1 MKTKNIVKFST
12 CLIAC
17 LALSLSCTDFLKVD
31 PNGAL
36 SPTVVANKKG
46 VEAMLIGSYSMLDG
60 AAEAV
65 GPGAQWFSA
74 PSNWVYGGIAGGD
87 AHKGTDE
94 GDQPDMNPI
103 ERYESSSV
111 NIAYDTY
118 WTNTYEGVSRANSTL
133 KNLAIITDATPAQKT
148 IIEGQA
154 RALRGWYHFNL
165 KKMFNKIPYIK
176 EDAPDPGKVKN
187 DVDAWPMIEA
197 DLQFAYDNLPDAMT
211 EVGRINKYVAGA
223 ILGKVLL
230 FQKNFGAARTVLLDV
245 YTSGTNPLGVKFA
258 LNPKFGDNFN
268 AETKNSPESVW
279 AVQNSVND
287 GGAAWNGNW
296 GDVLNFPY
304 LSGGSPAGCCGFYQP
319 SFELVNSYRTDAT
332 GLPLLDGSYNVGANQ
347 MKTDL
352 GIDSADPVTG
362 LPAFTPDAGNIDP
375 RLDWTVGR
383 RGIPYLDW
391 GPHLGKSWTRKQV
404 YGGPYSP
411 IKNVYYKSQSGS
423 FSDKSSW
430 TEGWTANNTNLI
442 RLSDVILMLA
452 ECEVEVGT
460 LAQAQIYVNLVRN
473 RMVANP
479 AGWVKNGAANAAN
492 YVIGPYIVPFA
503 TQGDARKA
511 IHFERKL
518 ELGMEGHR
526 FFDLVRWGEAVAT
539 LNAYLAYESAILP
552 QLAGAVVVA
561 GQDEYY
567 PLPQRQID
575 LEGSD
580 ILVQNDR

>member
-1 MKTKNIVKFST
+1 
-12 CLIAC
+12 
-17 LALSLSCTDFLKVD
+17 
-31 PNGAL
+31 
-36 SPTVVANKKG
+36 
-46 VEAMLIGSYSMLDG
+46 
-60 AAEAV
+60 
-65 GPGAQWFSA
+65 
-74 PSNWVYGGIAGGD
+74 
-87 AHKGTDE
+87 
-94 GDQPDMNPI
+94 
-103 ERYESSSV
+103 
-111 NIAYDTY
+111 
-118 WTNTYEGVSRANSTL
+118 
-133 KNLAIITDATPAQKT
+133 
-148 IIEGQA
+148 
-154 RALRGWYHFNL
+154 
-165 KKMFNKIPYIK
+165 
-176 EDAPDPGKVKN
+176 
-187 DVDAWPMIEA
+187 MIEA
-197 DLQFAYDNLPDAMT
+197 DLQFAYTKLPDAMP
-211 EVGRINKYVAGA
+211 EVGRVNKYVAGA

-230 FQKNFGAARTVLLDV
+230 FEKKFAAAKTVLLDV
-245 YTSGTNPLGVKFA
+245 YANGTNPAGVKFG
-258 LNPKFGDNFN
+258 LNAKFADNFN
-268 AETKNSPESVW
+268 AATKNSKESVW

-319 SFELVNSYRTDAT
+319 SFELVNSFRTDAA

-347 MKTDL
+347 MKTDM
-352 GIDSADPVTG
+352 GIKSVDP
-362 LPAFTPDAGNIDP
+362 FTPDAGNIDP

-391 GPHLGKSWTRKQV
+391 GLHLGQSWTRKQV
-404 YGGPYSP
+404 YGGPYNP
-411 IKNVYYKSQSGS
+411 IKNVYYKSQSGT

-442 RLSDVILMLA
+442 RYADVILMLA

-460 LAQAQIYVNLVRN
+460 LAQAQAYVNEVRN
-473 RMVANP
+473 RMKANS
-479 AGWVKNGAANAAN
+479 AGWVKNGGVNAAN
-492 YVIGPYIVPFA
+492 YVIGLYLGGAPFDNQA
-503 TQGDARKA
+503 NARKA

-575 LEGSD
+575 LEGKD

>member
-1 MKTKNIVKFST
+1 MKTKNIFKIST
-12 CLIAC
+12 ILSFC
-17 LALSLSCTDFLKVD
+17 LALSLSCSDEFLNVD

-36 SPTVVANKKG
+36 SSVVLANKKG
-46 VEAMLIGSYSMLDG
+46 TEALLIGAYSMLDG
-60 AAEAV
+60 AAENV

-118 WTNTYEGVSRANSTL
+118 WSNVYEGVARANSTL
-133 KNLAIITDATPAQKT
+133 KNLAVVTDATPAEKT
-148 IIEGQA
+148 RIEAEA

-165 KKMFNKIPYIK
+165 KRMFNKIPFVD
-176 EDAPDPGKVKN
+176 ETVADPGKVSN
-187 DVDAWPMIEA
+187 TIDAWPLIQA
-197 DLQFAYDNLPDAMT
+197 DLQFAYDNLPVT
-211 EVGRINKYVAGA
+211 LGEVGRINKFVAGA

-230 FQKNFGAARTVLLDV
+230 YQKNFTAARTVLLDV
-245 YTSGTNPLGVKFA
+245 YANGKNPLGVKFA
-258 LNPKFGDNFN
+258 LNAKFSDNFN
-268 AETKNSPESVW
+268 AETKNSPESVF

-319 SFELVNSYRTDAT
+319 SFELVNSFRTSG

-347 MKTDL
+347 LKTDL
-352 GIDSADPVTG
+352 GVNSEDP
-362 LPAFTPDAGNIDP
+362 FTPDAGPIDP

-391 GPHLGKSWTRKQV
+391 GLHLGKSWTRKQV

-411 IKNVYYKSQSGS
+411 IKNVYYKSQSGTY
-423 FSDKSSW
+423 SDKSSW

-442 RLSDVILMLA
+442 RFADIILMLA
-452 ECEVEVGT
+452 ETEAEVGT
-460 LAQAQIYVNLVRN
+460 LAQAQTYVNLIRA
-473 RMVANP
+473 RAAIP
-479 AGWVKNGAANAAN
+479 AGWVQNGALPAAN
-492 YVIGPYIVPFA
+492 YVINTYSSAFA
-503 TQGDARKA
+503 DKASALKA

-526 FFDLVRWGEAVAT
+526 FFDLVRWGEAQAT
-539 LNAYLAYESAILP
+539 LNSYLAYESAILP
-552 QLAGAVVVA
+552 QLKGANFAAV
-561 GQDEYY
+561 QDEYY

-575 LEGSD
+575 LSGSD
-580 ILVQNDR
+580 ILVQTEGH